1 MSFEKNIKWIGI
13 GISVILLLILGFL
26 VVESKR
32 ETEEKKALEAKLEN
46 KTIPYM
52 KEISDIQND
61 IVAKKKEMEEQE
73 EGSLGIFRISVV
85 SFQKNEAEKVKKLTE
100 NMKMPISIVL
110 NDRMGYRNGKRSI
123 LSSRCKTL

>member
-1 MSFEKNIKWIGI
+1 M
-13 GISVILLLILGFL
+13 
-26 VVESKR
+26 ESKR

-73 EGSLGIFRISVV
+73 EGSLV
-85 SFQKNEAEKVKKLTE
+85 SF
-100 NMKMPISIVL
+100 
-110 NDRMGYRNGKRSI
+110 
-123 LSSRCKTL
+123 